1 MRSKHSIL
9 LITVFFLLSLP
20 LLSDAQNQ
28 KDSSVFQKDSS
39 QVNDSLLKKYPIN
52 IDSIKGGFLAH
63 LEEFTE
69 ILNRSNA
76 ILKRGY
82 DTSLIALQLP
92 DNERLVFFI
101 KNNINNSQ
109 YYNFRNLTSSKVVLK
124 QLKKQ
129 LHDWEETLL
138 NYNSQLAELT
148 VNINKVAKEA
158 SIVRMTEDSVLLEM
172 YLKKINT
179 LSEKWKKADSSSK
192 VAFRK
197 MGFLENRVVG
207 LSFEISDLLD
217 EVDFQIANY
226 KKKLFSKEEPYLFF
240 ASASQYLKSFPQVI
254 SDSFLRAYYLVPFY
268 FTVTS
273 DVIFYNLIWII
284 AIFIWL
290 YWTFKKLQK
299 RKELSVLT
307 QLKYLGKGVWIVVI
321 FIGLLF
327 SPLLYDTPPISYLQI
342 LITLL
347 SLFYSILVWDTWTKE
362 FKKSWIYFMIIFI
375 LVSIDAIL
383 IESALL
389 ERWILLLLNISSV
402 ILVINLR
409 KEISGDRKKYA
420 VYYIWLSTLFLVL
433 NILAF
438 AMNLLGRITLA
449 KIFTGSAVVGIIY
462 ALSLDLL
469 ESIIFEVL
477 FLNFEVHKDSQF
489 ASLLKYHELRNKF
502 RKAIYFILGVL
513 WVLIFLYTLS
523 LYDFIINN
531 TKAILAYNIEVGDLK
546 FSLGHIFLFAIIIY
560 ISSIISQLLTYFFGS
575 SGQFATN
582 KKNKN
587 GSWVLLLRLAVF
599 AIGIFV
605 AFAASGI
612 PIDKITIIIGALG
625 VGIGFGL
632 QNIIN
637 NLVSGIVLAFEKP
650 MQIGDVIE
658 IENHIGT
665 VKEIGIRSSKITTY
679 DGADLV
685 VPNGEFISKQITN
698 WTLTNTF
705 RRIELIIG
713 IAYESDLNLVQQL
726 LIEVINH
733 NKGII
738 KFPKP
743 AVLLHEF
750 SSSSVNF
757 RVLFW
762 TNDFDSWTSL
772 KSTVLLEIFDC
783 FKKNNITI
791 PFPQQDIHVKTMDFK
806 DLKDLEEKGLDKTE
820 L

>member
-1 MRSKHSIL
+1 MPIKHFISFIAIL
-9 LITVFFLLSLP
+9 FFLSFSFLSV
-20 LLSDAQNQ
+20 AQNR
-28 KDSSVFQKDSS
+28 KDSTALQNDTI
-39 QVNDSLLKKYPIN
+39 QVNDSLLKKYPISV
-52 IDSIKGGFLAH
+52 DSIKGGFLAH

-76 ILKRGY
+76 VLKRGY
-82 DTSLIALQLP
+82 DTTLIASQLP
-92 DNERLVFFI
+92 NDELLVSFI

-109 YYNFRNLTSSKVVLK
+109 YYNFRNLTSSKVVLR

-148 VNINKVAKEA
+148 VNINKVAKQA

-179 LSEKWKKADSSSK
+179 ISDKWKKADSSSK
-192 VAFRK
+192 VAFHK
-197 MGFLENRVVG
+197 MGFLENRVVS

-217 EVDFQIANY
+217 EVEFQITNY

-240 ASASQYLKSFPQVI
+240 ASQDQYLKSLPAVV
-254 SDSFLRAYYLVPFY
+254 SDSFLRAFYLVPFY
-268 FTVTS
+268 FKITLEVLL
-273 DVIFYNLIWII
+273 YNLIWII
-284 AIFIWL
+284 AMFVWL
-290 YWTFKKLQK
+290 FWTYKKLK
-299 RKELSVLT
+299 NNIDDAVLP
-307 QLKYLGKGVWIVVI
+307 QLRYLGKGIWIVVL

-327 SPLLYDTPPISYLQI
+327 SPLLYDTPPVSYVQI
-342 LITLL
+342 LITCL
-347 SLFYSILVWDTWTKE
+347 SIFYTILVWDTWKVE
-362 FKKSWIYFMIIFI
+362 FKRAWIYFMVIFI

-389 ERWILLLLNISSV
+389 ERWILLLLNLAAV
-402 ILVINLR
+402 FLAMNLK
-409 KEISGDRKKYA
+409 KEISQKKERYTI
-420 VYYIWLSTLFLVL
+420 YYRGLITLFLVL
-433 NILAF
+433 NVLAIS
-438 AMNLLGRITLA
+438 MNIFGRITLA
-449 KIFTGSAVVGIIY
+449 KIFTSSAVIGIIY

-469 ESIIFEVL
+469 ESIIFEIL
-477 FLNFEVHKDSQF
+477 LLNFEVHKESQF
-489 ASLLKYHELRNKF
+489 ASLLKYHELRSKF
-502 RKAIYFILGVL
+502 KKSIYFVLGFFWL
-513 WVLIFLYTLS
+513 LIFLYTLS
-523 LYDFIINN
+523 LYDFIISNI
-531 TKAILAYNIEVGDLK
+531 KSILAYTVELGDLK
-546 FSLGHIFLFAIIIY
+546 FTFGHIVLFILIIY

-575 SGQFATN
+575 SGQFASN

-599 AIGIFV
+599 TIGIFI

-637 NLVSGIVLAFEKP
+637 NLVSGIILAFEKP

-713 IAYESDLNLVQQL
+713 VAYESDLLLVQKL
-726 LIEVINH
+726 LVELVEQ
-733 NKGII
+733 NKTII
-738 KFPKP
+738 TFPKP

-750 SSSSVNF
+750 SNSSVNF

-762 TNDFDSWTSL
+762 TNDFDSWTLL
-772 KSTVLLEIFDC
+772 KSSVLLEIFEC

-791 PFPQQDIHVKTMDFK
+791 PFPQQDIHVKTMD
-806 DLKDLEEKGLDKTE
+806 LKGWKEVEEKGNISE
-820 L
+820 

>member
-1 MRSKHSIL
+1 MNPRRILIL
-9 LITVFFLLSLP
+9 LGAIFFIGIPFLANSQQKKDSIPKDSLP
-20 LLSDAQNQ
+20 
-28 KDSSVFQKDSS
+28 VI
-39 QVNDSLLKKYPIN
+39 DSLLKKYPVN
-52 IDSIKGGFLAH
+52 IDSLKGGFLAH
-63 LEEFTE
+63 LEDFTE

-82 DTSLIALQLP
+82 DTSLISEQLP
-92 DNERLVFFI
+92 NSERLVSFI
-101 KNNINNSQ
+101 KTNINNSQ
-109 YYNFRNLTSSKVVLK
+109 YYNFRNLTSSRVVLK

-138 NYNSQLAELT
+138 AYNTQLGELT
-148 VNINKVAKEA
+148 ININKVAKEA
-158 SIVRMTEDSVLLEM
+158 SIVSMTEDSVLLEM

-179 LSEKWKKADSSSK
+179 ISDKWKRADSSSK

-217 EVDFQIANY
+217 EVEFQIINY
-226 KKKLFSKEEPYLFF
+226 KKKSFSKEEPYLFL
-240 ASASQYLKSFPQVI
+240 ASSKQYLKSLPEVI
-254 SDSFLRAYYLVPFY
+254 GDSFLRAYYLVPFY
-268 FTVTS
+268 FKVTS
-273 DVIFYNLIWII
+273 EVIFYNLIWVI
-284 AIFIWL
+284 ALFIWIF
-290 YWTFKKLQK
+290 WTYQKLKK
-299 RKELSVLT
+299 RKDEKALS
-307 QLKYLGKGVWIVVI
+307 QLIYLRKGVWLVVL
-321 FIGLLF
+321 FVGLLF
-327 SPLLYDTPPISYLQI
+327 SPLLYDTPPISYIQI
-342 LITLL
+342 LITCL
-347 SLFYSILVWDTWTKE
+347 SLSYTFLVWDTWNTEIKRA
-362 FKKSWIYFMIIFI
+362 WIYFMIIF
-375 LVSIDAIL
+375 LLASVDAIL
-383 IESALL
+383 IESAYL
-389 ERWILLLLNISSV
+389 ERWVLFLLNLFSILLALK
-402 ILVINLR
+402 LR
-409 KEISGDRKKYA
+409 KEFFSEKSKYLI
-420 VYYIWLSTLFLVL
+420 YYRWLINLFFVL
-433 NILAF
+433 SVLSIT
-438 AMNLLGRITLA
+438 MNLFGRITLA

-477 FLNFEVHKDSQF
+477 LLNFEVHKDSQF
-489 ASLLKYHELRNKF
+489 ASLLKYHEVRTKF
-502 RKAIYFILGVL
+502 RKTIYFILGFL
-513 WVLIFLYTLS
+513 WSLIFLYTLS

-531 TKAILAYNIEVGDLK
+531 FKDLLSYEIVVGDLK
-546 FSLGHIFLFAIIIY
+546 FTLGNIFLFVIIIY
-560 ISSIISQLLTYFFGS
+560 ISSIISKLLTYFFGS

-587 GSWVLLLRLAVF
+587 GSWVLLLRLSVF
-599 AIGIFV
+599 TIGIFI

-698 WTLTNTF
+698 WTLTNTY

-713 IAYESDLNLVQQL
+713 VSYESDLTKVKELL
-726 LIEVINH
+726 DHLIETH
-733 NKGII
+733 EGII
-738 KFPKP
+738 KFPK
-743 AVLLHEF
+743 AVVLLHEF
-750 SSSSVNF
+750 SESSVNF

-762 TNDFDSWTSL
+762 TADFDSWTLL
-772 KSTVLLEIFDC
+772 KSSVLLDIFDV

-791 PFPQQDIHVKTMDFK
+791 PFPQRDIHVKVSDVQDLTENK
-806 DLKDLEEKGLDKTE
+806 DKKEN
-820 L
+820 

>member
-1 MRSKHSIL
+1 MSSKHFNL
-9 LITVFFLLSLP
+9 LIIVFFIFIFP
-20 LLSDAQNQ
+20 LLSVAQNRKDSIILQ
-28 KDSSVFQKDSS
+28 KDSIQI
-39 QVNDSLLKKYPIN
+39 NDSLSKKYPIN
-52 IDSIKGGFLAH
+52 LDSIKGGFLAH

-82 DTSLIALQLP
+82 DTSLIAAQLP
-92 DNERLVFFI
+92 NNERLVSFI

-138 NYNSQLAELT
+138 NYNSQLADLT

-192 VAFRK
+192 VAFHK

-217 EVDFQIANY
+217 EVDFEITNY
-226 KKKLFSKEEPYLFF
+226 KKRLFSKEEPYLFF
-240 ASASQYLKSFPQVI
+240 ASGSQYIKTFTEVI

-273 DVIFYNLIWII
+273 EVIFYNLIWIL

-290 YWTFKKLQK
+290 YWTYKKVK
-299 RKELSVLT
+299 KGNDEHVLS
-307 QLKYLGKGVWIVVI
+307 QLKYLGKGVWVVVV
-321 FIGLLF
+321 FIGFLF
-327 SPLLYDTPPISYLQI
+327 SPLLYDTPPVSYLQI

-347 SLFYSILVWDTWTKE
+347 SIFYSILVWDTWTAE
-362 FKKSWIYFMIIFI
+362 FKRSWIYFMIIF
-375 LVSIDAIL
+375 LLAGIDAIL

-389 ERWILLLLNISSV
+389 ERWILLILNISAIV
-402 ILVINLR
+402 LAINLR
-409 KEISGDRKKYA
+409 KVISKEKNKYA
-420 VYYIWLSTLFLVL
+420 DYYSWLITLFLVL
-433 NILAF
+433 HVLAIV
-438 AMNLLGRITLA
+438 MNLLGRITLA

-469 ESIIFEVL
+469 ESIIFEIL
-477 FLNFEVHKDSQF
+477 YLNFEVHKNSQF
-489 ASLLKYHELRNKF
+489 ASLLKYHELRKKF
-502 RKAIYFILGVL
+502 RKTIYFVLGIL
-513 WVLIFLYTLS
+513 WMLIFLYTLS

-531 TKAILAYNIEVGDLK
+531 TKVILAYDIEVGDFK
-546 FSLGHIFLFAIIIY
+546 FSLGHIFLFVIIIY
-560 ISSIISQLLTYFFGS
+560 ISTIISKLLTYFFGS

-599 AIGIFV
+599 TIGIFI

-705 RRIELIIG
+705 RRIEIIIG
-713 IAYESDLNLVQQL
+713 VAYESDLNLVQQL
-726 LIEVINH
+726 LIELVNH
-733 NKGII
+733 HKEII
-738 KFPKP
+738 EFPKP

-757 RVLFW
+757 RVLVW
-762 TNDFDSWTSL
+762 TNDFDSWAAL
-772 KSTVLLEIFDC
+772 KSAVLLEIFDC

-791 PFPQQDIHVKTMDFK
+791 PFPQQDIHVRTMDFK
-806 DLKDLEEKGLDKTE
+806 DLKDVEEKGIN
-820 L
+820 

>member
-1 MRSKHSIL
+1 MNPRRILIL
-9 LITVFFLLSLP
+9 LGAIFFISIPFLANSQQKKDSIPKDSLP
-20 LLSDAQNQ
+20 
-28 KDSSVFQKDSS
+28 VF
-39 QVNDSLLKKYPIN
+39 DSLLKKYPVN
-52 IDSIKGGFLAH
+52 IDSLKGGFLAH
-63 LEEFTE
+63 LEDFTE

-82 DTSLIALQLP
+82 DTSLISDQLP
-92 DNERLVFFI
+92 NYERLVSFI
-101 KNNINNSQ
+101 KTNINNSQ
-109 YYNFRNLTSSKVVLK
+109 YYNFRNLTSSRVVLK

-129 LHDWEETLL
+129 LHDWEEMLL
-138 NYNSQLAELT
+138 AYNSQLGELT

-158 SIVRMTEDSVLLEM
+158 SIVSMTEDSVLLEM

-179 LSEKWKKADSSSK
+179 ISDKWKRADSSSK

-197 MGFLENRVVG
+197 MGYLENRVVG

-217 EVDFQIANY
+217 EVEFQIINY
-226 KKKLFSKEEPYLFF
+226 KKKSFSKEEPYLFL
-240 ASASQYLKSFPQVI
+240 ASSKQYLKSLPEVI

-268 FTVTS
+268 FKVTS
-273 DVIFYNLIWII
+273 EVIFYNLIWVI
-284 AIFIWL
+284 ALFIWIF
-290 YWTFKKLQK
+290 WTYQKLKK
-299 RKELSVLT
+299 RKDEKALS
-307 QLKYLGKGVWIVVI
+307 QLIYLRKGVWLVVM
-321 FIGLLF
+321 FVGLLF
-327 SPLLYDTPPISYLQI
+327 SPLLYDTPPISYIQI
-342 LITLL
+342 LITCL
-347 SLFYSILVWDTWTKE
+347 SLSYTLLVWDTWAAEIKRA
-362 FKKSWIYFMIIFI
+362 WIYFMIIF
-375 LVSIDAIL
+375 LLASIDAIL
-383 IESALL
+383 IESAYL
-389 ERWILLLLNISSV
+389 ERWVLFLLNLFSILLAIK
-402 ILVINLR
+402 LR
-409 KEISGDRKKYA
+409 KEIFSEKTKYLI
-420 VYYIWLSTLFLVL
+420 YYRWLINLFFVL
-433 NILAF
+433 SVLSIT
-438 AMNLLGRITLA
+438 MNLFGRITLA

-477 FLNFEVHKDSQF
+477 LLNFEVHKDSQF
-489 ASLLKYHELRNKF
+489 ASLLKYHELRTKF
-502 RKAIYFILGVL
+502 RKTIYFILGLL
-513 WVLIFLYTLS
+513 WSLIFLYTLS

-531 TKAILAYNIEVGDLK
+531 VKDILSYEIVVGDLK
-546 FSLGHIFLFAIIIY
+546 FTLGNIFLFVIIIY

-587 GSWVLLLRLAVF
+587 GSWVLLLRLSVF
-599 AIGIFV
+599 TIGIFI

-698 WTLTNTF
+698 WTLTNTY

-713 IAYESDLNLVQQL
+713 VAYESDLTKVKELL
-726 LIEVINH
+726 DHLIETH
-733 NKGII
+733 EGII
-738 KFPKP
+738 KFPK
-743 AVLLHEF
+743 AVVLLHEF
-750 SSSSVNF
+750 SESSVNF

-762 TNDFDSWTSL
+762 TADFDSWTLL
-772 KSTVLLEIFDC
+772 KSSVLLDIFDV

-791 PFPQQDIHVKTMDFK
+791 PFPQRDIHVKVSDVQDLTENK
-806 DLKDLEEKGLDKTE
+806 DIKEK
-820 L
+820 